1 MCILQK
7 LGGGR
12 EGWINLSL
20 IVINVRNSNFAIT
33 SHAEKTTLF
42 SFYPKLISF
51 FGVKF
56 TFYFCSFRVKTKLGM
71 LTQNM
76 RVWVAAMSNLNKS

>member
-51 FGVKF
+51 F
-56 TFYFCSFRVKTKLGM
+56 LE
-71 LTQNM
+71 
-76 RVWVAAMSNLNKS
+76 